1 MAQTRCGG
9 SGAFEGESIKARH
22 ITAWYENCETD
33 AFDNLLGRDVVT
45 YGVLA
50 LLAETFTEAGNALN
64 RAH

>member
-1 MAQTRCGG
+1 MAQTRSEG
-9 SGAFEGESIKARH
+9 SGAFEGGSIKAPH

-33 AFDNLLGRDVVT
+33 AFDNPLGRDAVT

-50 LLAETFTEAGNALN
+50 LLAETFTEAGNVLN